1 MRRGSNAARFGQ
13 SGRALRQG
21 QLAAQPRQ
29 QPAALGEH
37 QQRRVAR
44 LRKLR
49 VDQANRDQVAIPLHR
64 VPVRQVRAPRF
75 CMPHMASGISSA
87 STLFLTHYDERWR
100 RYTL

>member
-1 MRRGSNAARFGQ
+1 MRRGSNAARFSQ

-49 VDQANRDQVAIPLHR
+49 VDQANREQVAIPLHR
-64 VPVRQVRAPRF
+64 VPVRQVRAAQPL
-75 CMPHMASGISSA
+75 HATHGIGHIECQHAISH
-87 STLFLTHYDERWR
+87 TL
-100 RYTL
+100 